1 MADQLKQI
9 GPLDWVTSS
18 QDENGDLQSRNL
30 IDQMSAFIC
39 AEFQWIAIR
48 LSRGAAMDAGEVT
61 GLSHF
66 PDGDEG
72 AFVEIDRVDLR
83 VHRSMRQPQF
93 IERSDQSLS
102 LLEFIG

>member
-1 MADQLKQI
+1 
-9 GPLDWVTSS
+9 
-18 QDENGDLQSRNL
+18 
-30 IDQMSAFIC
+30 
-39 AEFQWIAIR
+39 
-48 LSRGAAMDAGEVT
+48 MDAGEVT